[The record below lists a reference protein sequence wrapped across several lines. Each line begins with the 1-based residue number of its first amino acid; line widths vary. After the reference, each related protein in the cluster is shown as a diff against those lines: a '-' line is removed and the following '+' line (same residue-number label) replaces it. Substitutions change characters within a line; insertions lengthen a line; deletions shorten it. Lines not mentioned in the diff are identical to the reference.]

1 MKVVLLQD
9 VKAQGKKGELVTV
22 SDGYARNYLF
32 PRNLATPADAKA
44 MSELK
49 NRESSKQYHAEMA
62 LKEAKEAAAKVEGK
76 EIRIAAKAGSAG
88 KLFGAVT
95 SKRVAEE
102 LKTVFGI
109 GVEKKFVQMD
119 DIKQFGTF
127 PVKVKFHQEVSATL
141 NVTVAEE

>member
-1 MKVVLLQD
+1 MKIVLLQD
-9 VKAQGKKGELVTV
+9 VKGQGKKGELVNV

-32 PRNLATPADAKA
+32 PRNLATPADAQA
-44 MSELK
+44 MNELK
-49 NRESSKQYHAEMA
+49 NRESSKQFHAEMA
-62 LKEAKEAAAKVEGK
+62 LKGAKEAAEKVEGK
-76 EIRIAAKAGSAG
+76 ELRIAAKAGAAG

-102 LKTVFGI
+102 LKSVFGI
-109 GVEKKFVQMD
+109 ELEKKHIQMD

-127 PVKVKFHQEVSATL
+127 PVKLRLHQEVSATL

>member
-1 MKVVLLQD
+1 MKVIFNVD
-9 VKAQGKKGELVTV
+9 VRGQGKKGELKEV

-76 EIRIAAKAGSAG
+76 ELRIAAKAGAAG

-109 GVEKKFVQMD
+109 EIEKKYVQMD
-119 DIKQFGTF
+119 DIKQFGTY
-127 PVKVKFHQEVSATL
+127 PIKVKFHQEVSATL